1 MSNGSPF
8 QEIEI
13 TSFDEFEHTYSDI
26 RKNHRHYETV
36 SRGQAEAVWGL
47 VPSAFRE
54 FSGDEISVESFK
66 DQIRRE
72 FLDVSYF
79 VKIADVLGFD
89 LPGDLLELLN
99 PIKFNI
105 SKDESFYNWYNTT
118 KNGWKELI
126 TIAQHYGVK
135 TRYLDFT
142 FNPYTALFFAALEV
156 TKKYLDKIPTIPES
170 SNHFSLWVLDK
181 DYLNNSGCTLDH
193 FEVPTA
199 RNKYLNAQKGLF
211 LSPPLPHIYEPE
223 FYSRRIEMVNKKSLD
238 ILEVI
243 RENNYH
249 LVNNGDIEL
258 QKRWPIIYKF
268 NFPFQI
274 APKVIQEL
282 DDNHKIN
289 MATQKPNLEN
299 IIPYRQFREKLDEQ
313 VSELKDKKV
322 NPDKRP

>member
-1 MSNGSPF
+1 MNNSSPF

-13 TSFDEFEHTYSDI
+13 SSLDEFERIYSDI
-26 RKNHRHYETV
+26 RINRRPCNTI

-47 VPSAFRE
+47 VPSAFRG
-54 FSGDEISVESFK
+54 FKSDEISVESFK

-72 FLDVSYF
+72 FSDVSYF
-79 VKIADVLGFD
+79 VKKADGLGFD

-99 PIKFNI
+99 PIIFNI
-105 SKDESFYNWYNTT
+105 SKDESFYYWYNTT
-118 KNGWKELI
+118 KSGWKELI

-142 FNPYTALFFAALEV
+142 FNSYTALFFAALEV
-156 TKKYLDKIPTIPES
+156 TRMCLGEIDKNPDS
-170 SNHFSLWVLDK
+170 NNHFSLWILDK
-181 DYLNNSGCTLDH
+181 DLLTYSGCTIDH
-193 FEVPTA
+193 FETPTA

-211 LSPPLPHIYEPE
+211 LSPPLPRIYEPE
-223 FYSRRIEMVNKKSLD
+223 FYSRRIEIVNKKSLD

-243 RENNYH
+243 RENNYL

-274 APKVIQEL
+274 APKILQEL
-282 DDNHKIN
+282 DEKYDIN
-289 MATQKPNLEN
+289 LATQKPNLEN
-299 IIPYRQFREKLDEQ
+299 IIPYRKFKEKVDVL
-313 VSELKDKKV
+313 VYKLKDQGKKC
-322 NPDKRP
+322 